1 MADPAPAPDGAPP
14 EVNGPPFPPPG
25 DEDDDDDFGFWS
37 WRMAQAVLQYD
48 GVLPNEPNRTL
59 HWTSYTFHTKSPPFP
74 LNFESHWYLAGSLAF
89 VIAVHLE
96 LDTAWLS
103 QLLAV
108 RLGVEADWLYR
119 QYGFWY
125 IPLRILDSLMQT
137 LFIALLSTLVYDG
150 FGAAFDVLRRTL
162 AGVIMDDIEDWWAR
176 FETPNEHGDLVRPWY
191 LPRELFNLL
200 LNAVITSSNLSY
212 IGILSLMKRIRPVI
226 YETLNYLPSDT
237 FSRSWSEGIMPTPV
251 TYGALFSKAFAWEVL
266 PPVIFQIW
274 SASAIFILALFW
286 RVKAEEAFIHG
297 PMRDPR
303 CCVYYVLIS
312 AMAKHVMYITA
323 YQLLQMALLIIE
335 KTSLQRFLDG
345 PLSQGIEVQ
354 LLGRTVFDGSTFAS
368 IIYYVVSAAIHY
380 VATALVLRSCRML
393 IFLHWPLA
401 RPYFEWLT
409 LFTDV
414 GVDGWWRGLLKKI
427 VTDCTP
433 LADWHVYSRAVMTF
447 LFGPFSAWP
456 ARTYID

>member
-14 EVNGPPFPPPG
+14 QVNGPPFPPPG
-25 DEDDDDDFGFWS
+25 EDDDDDFGFWS
-37 WRMAQAVLQYD
+37 WRMAQTVLQYN
-48 GVLPNEPNRTL
+48 GALPNEINYAL
-59 HWTSYTFHTKSPPFP
+59 HWTTYTFHPKSPPFP
-74 LNFESHWYLAGSLAF
+74 LNLESHWYLAGSLGF

-108 RLGVEADWLYR
+108 RLGVDADWLYR

-150 FGAAFDVLRRTL
+150 FGAAFEVLRRLL
-162 AGVIMDDIEDWWAR
+162 AGSIIDSTEDWWAR
-176 FETPNEHGDLVRPWY
+176 FERPNEHGDLVRPWY
-191 LPRELFNLL
+191 LPWDLFNLL
-200 LNAVITSSNLSY
+200 LNALITSIDWFY
-212 IGILSLMKRIRPVI
+212 IVFLSLLKRIWPVI
-226 YETLNYLPSDT
+226 YQTLNYLPSDM
-237 FSRSWSEGIMPTPV
+237 FARSWSEEVMPIPV
-251 TYGALFSKAFAWEVL
+251 TYDALFSKAFAWEVL

-274 SASAIFILALFW
+274 TASAIFILALFW
-286 RVKAEEAFIHG
+286 RVKAEEAVIHR

-323 YQLLQMALLIIE
+323 YQLLQLALLIIE
-335 KTSLQRFLDG
+335 KTSLQHLLDW
-345 PLSQGIEVQ
+345 PLSSGFRVQ
-354 LLGRTVFDGSTFAS
+354 LLGRTVIDGSTFAS
-368 IIYYVVSAAIHY
+368 IIYYAVSAAILY

-393 IFLHWPLA
+393 IFLLWPLA
-401 RPYFEWLT
+401 RPYFERLT

-414 GVDGWWRGLLKKI
+414 GVNGWWRRFLRKI

-433 LADWHVYSRAVMTF
+433 LADWHVYSRVVMTF

-456 ARTYID
+456 ARTYVD